1 MAHGQLAYL
10 EQCLLRRRA
19 RYLARRA
26 AAPAAAAGPSTWR
39 RLSTEH
45 ALLALG
51 EQHALED
58 ATAALL

>member
-19 RYLARRA
+19 RHLARR
-26 AAPAAAAGPSTWR
+26 AAAAGPSTWR
-39 RLSTEH
+39 RLRTEH